1 MSSLSSQQINDSYQG
16 LLKLAD
22 STTGITSTLQS
33 VQDGLGNDTGLVIGT
48 DYLGGSGIVSCV
60 RPEPKGGGGPG
71 ITSGTGTAFGSGS
84 INLLQSLLFYDRG
97 GVSYSSITF
106 GVGTLSS
113 TQDVIQFA
121 IYDGQYASTAGY
133 QPKQRITEILTIP
146 SGDTSTTGFYTYNF
160 SANTSFEKGG
170 YYFLCLVVTNPTSVA
185 PTVRLRTPIQ
195 ATSQGIFA
203 GMMLG
208 FVLGNAGGGYINA
221 FNAGSTTQIGQL
233 YGGISGA
240 LVDSYSVATLLAGIS
255 TTAQSLGGFV
265 LNPVI

>member
-71 ITSGTGTAFGSGS
+71 ITSGTGTSFGAGS

-106 GVGTLSS
+106 GVGTVSS
-113 TQDVIQFA
+113 TQDEIQFA
-121 IYDGQYASTAGY
+121 IYDGQYAGTAGY
-133 QPKQRITEILTIP
+133 QPKERITEILTIP
-146 SGDTSTTGFYTYNF
+146 SGNTSTTGLYTYNF

-170 YYFLCLVVTNPTSVA
+170 YYFLCFVVTNPTSAA

-195 ATSQGIFA
+195 ATTQGTFA

-208 FVLGNAGGGYINA
+208 FVLGAGGTAYSCA
-221 FNAGSTTQIGQL
+221 FNAGTTTQIGQL
-233 YGGISGA
+233 YGAISGA
-240 LVDSYSVATLLAGIS
+240 LVDSYSVATLESGVS
-255 TTAQSLGGFV
+255 QTAQSNGGFV